1 MNNNVQSRAYPF
13 EMEYSVVGLTCTII
27 IKMLLVVDQEHLT
40 FFLLL
45 NQLLMIMMIVWIR
58 ALFHVWILT
67 V

>member
-1 MNNNVQSRAYPF
+1 MNINVQSRTYPF

-27 IKMLLVVDQEHLT
+27 IKMLLDQEHLT